1 MSGGQP
7 ETKIGR
13 KGIAVAALLL
23 TASALALLRP
33 APAFSQETELR
44 GEVSESAILAD
55 QQRKARQLRAQGSLD
70 QTQPAAAAAQD
81 TAPTTYQ
88 PSSPGAV
95 PDDDQTAGATDSIF
109 DQQQATEDPLA
120 VTTTPAKPRRPS
132 TANRR
137 TQDTK
142 TDAKANT
149 KTADK
154 KKAKK
159 KAGEATDSTT
169 TAATAA
175 TGGQTDT
182 AATDDDGSNRRA
194 VTIDSVDKQ
203 KLDPGQE
210 RTASIEG
217 RKVKPEEDPFAA
229 PGVKVGTFLF
239 RPTLEQGFT
248 ATSNADSSSTGKS
261 AVLSETA
268 LRFTATSDWRE
279 NSALIT
285 GYGQFRNTVSGDKIN
300 DAQGRIEG
308 QLNVDLGNELR
319 AIAKLG
325 YEAAPESASSPDAI
339 AGVNQQPLRQTLD
352 GSLGLEKSVGK
363 MRYTLTG
370 AVSHDF
376 YGDAE
381 LTDGTTI
388 SQKDR
393 NNTLYTATLRTG
405 YDISP
410 ALTPF
415 TEVELGRRVYDQR
428 VDTDGFER
436 SSKRLGARA
445 GLELD
450 MGEKLSGEFSV
461 GWLREAIDDSRL
473 PAIAGP
479 SINADLKWSPERGT
493 TIGLTGKTNVETTT
507 TAGESGD
514 ILYSGRLTGERQIRA
529 NLTANSA
536 LGLDWRDYT
545 GSDGHDM
552 ILSAE
557 AGLTWWLNRYA
568 GVTTRVRTEKLTS
581 NLPGRDYT
589 ANSVYLGLKV
599 QR

>member
-13 KGIAVAALLL
+13 RGIAVAALLL
-23 TASALALLRP
+23 TASAFALLRP

-55 QQRKARQLRAQGSLD
+55 QQRKARLLRVQG
-70 QTQPAAAAAQD
+70 TQDRNAPASAVQD
-81 TAPTTYQ
+81 TASTTYQ
-88 PSSPGAV
+88 PASPGAV
-95 PDDDQTAGATDSIF
+95 PDDDQTAGASGSIF
-109 DQQQATEDPLA
+109 DQPPAANDPLA
-120 VTTTPAKPRRPS
+120 DTTAPAKPRRPS
-132 TANRR
+132 TAKQRA
-137 TQDTK
+137 QDAKADT
-142 TDAKANT
+142 KANT

-154 KKAKK
+154 KKARK
-159 KAGEATDSTT
+159 KAGEAIDSTT
-169 TAATAA
+169 TAATS
-175 TGGQTDT
+175 TTSDQTDT
-182 AATDDDGSNRRA
+182 TATDTDGSNRRA
-194 VTIDSVDKQ
+194 VTIDSVDKR

-210 RTASIEG
+210 RTGSIDG
-217 RKVKPEEDPFAA
+217 QKIKPEEDPFAA
-229 PGVKVGTFLF
+229 PGVRIGTFLF

-248 ATSNADSSSTGKS
+248 ATSNADSSNTGKS

-285 GYGQFRNTVSGDKIN
+285 GYGQFRNTVSGQKIN

-308 QLNVDLGNELR
+308 QLNVDLDNELR

-339 AGVNQQPLRQTLD
+339 AGVTSQPLRQTVD
-352 GSLGLEKSVGK
+352 GSLGLEKTVGK
-363 MRYTLTG
+363 MRYALTG

-381 LTDGTTI
+381 LSNGTTV

-393 NNTLYTATLRTG
+393 DSTLYTATLRAG
-405 YDISP
+405 YEISP

-415 TEVELGRRVYDQR
+415 TEVEAGRRVYDLR
-428 VDTDGFER
+428 TDTDGFQR
-436 SSKRLGARA
+436 SSTRLGARA

-450 MGEKLSGEFSV
+450 MGEKLSGEFSA

-473 PAIAGP
+473 PAVAGP

-493 TIGLTGKTNVETTT
+493 TIGLTGKTSVETTT
-507 TAGESGD
+507 TAGQSGD

-529 NLTANSA
+529 NLTANTA

-545 GSDGHDM
+545 GSDGHDL

-568 GVTTRVRTEKLTS
+568 GITTRVRTEKLTS
-581 NLPGRDYT
+581 NLLGRDYT

>member
-13 KGIAVAALLL
+13 RGIAVAALLL

-55 QQRKARQLRAQGSLD
+55 QQRKARQLRAQGTQD
-70 QTQPAAAAAQD
+70 QNAPASVVQD

-88 PSSPGAV
+88 PASPGAV
-95 PDDDQTAGATDSIF
+95 PDDDHTASASDSVF
-109 DQQQATEDPLA
+109 DQPQAANDPLA
-120 VTTTPAKPRRPS
+120 DTKAPAKPRRPS
-132 TANRR
+132 TAKQRALNAKA
-137 TQDTK
+137 DT
-142 TDAKANT
+142 KANT

-154 KKAKK
+154 SKAKK
-159 KAGEATDSTT
+159 KTGEATDNTT

-175 TGGQTDT
+175 PGGQADA
-182 AATDDDGSNRRA
+182 AATDDGSNRRA

-210 RTASIEG
+210 RTGSIDG
-217 RKVKPEEDPFAA
+217 QKVKPEEDPFAA
-229 PGVKVGTFLF
+229 PGVRIGTFLF

-285 GYGQFRNTVSGDKIN
+285 GYGQFRNTVSGEKIN

-308 QLNVDLGNELR
+308 QLNVDLDNELR

-339 AGVNQQPLRQTLD
+339 AGVTQQPLRQTVD
-352 GSLGLEKSVGK
+352 GSLGVEKSVGK
-363 MRYTLTG
+363 MRYALTG

-381 LTDGTTI
+381 LSNGTTV

-393 NNTLYTATLRTG
+393 DSTLYTATLRTG
-405 YDISP
+405 YEVSP

-415 TEVELGRRVYDQR
+415 TEVEAGRRVYDLR
-428 VDTDGFER
+428 TDTDGFQR
-436 SSKRLGARA
+436 SSTRLGARA

-450 MGEKLSGEFSV
+450 MGEKLSGEFSA

-473 PAIAGP
+473 PAVAGP

-493 TIGLTGKTNVETTT
+493 TIGLTGKTSVETTT
-507 TAGESGD
+507 TAGQSGD
-514 ILYSGRLTGERQIRA
+514 ILYSSRLTGERQIRA

-545 GSDGHDM
+545 GSDGHDL

>member
-13 KGIAVAALLL
+13 RGIAVAALLL

-33 APAFSQETELR
+33 VPAFSQETELR

-70 QTQPAAAAAQD
+70 QAPPPVAAAQD

-95 PDDDQTAGATDSIF
+95 PDNDPAAGAPDSIF
-109 DQQQATEDPLA
+109 DQPQATDDPLA
-120 VTTTPAKPRRPS
+120 VTTKPAKPRRPS

-159 KAGEATDSTT
+159 KAGETTDRTT

-175 TGGQTDT
+175 SGGQTDT

-194 VTIDSVDKQ
+194 STIDSVDKQ

-229 PGVKVGTFLF
+229 PGIKVGTFVF

-285 GYGQFRNTVSGDKIN
+285 GYGQFRNTVSGEKIN

-308 QLNVDLGNELR
+308 QLNVDLDNELR

-370 AVSHDF
+370 AVSHDV

-381 LTDGTTI
+381 LTDGATI

-405 YDISP
+405 YEISP

-428 VDTDGFER
+428 LDTDGFER

-493 TIGLTGKTNVETTT
+493 IIGLTGKTSVETTT
-507 TAGESGD
+507 TANESGD

>member
-55 QQRKARQLRAQGSLD
+55 QQRKARQLRAQGSLG
-70 QTQPAAAAAQD
+70 QAQPAAAAAQD

-88 PSSPGAV
+88 PSSPGGV
-95 PDDDQTAGATDSIF
+95 PDDDQAAGATDSIF
-109 DQQQATEDPLA
+109 DQPQATDDPLA
-120 VTTTPAKPRRPS
+120 VTTKPAKPRRPS

-137 TQDTK
+137 ADTK
-142 TDAKANT
+142 ADAKANT

-159 KAGEATDSTT
+159 KVGEATDGTT

-175 TGGQTDT
+175 AGGQTDT
-182 AATDDDGSNRRA
+182 AATDDGSNRRA

-210 RTASIEG
+210 RTGSIEG

-229 PGVKVGTFLF
+229 PGVKVGTFVF

-285 GYGQFRNTVSGDKIN
+285 GYGQFRNTVSGEKIN
-300 DAQGRIEG
+300 DARGRIEG
-308 QLNVDLGNELR
+308 QLNVDLDNELR

-405 YDISP
+405 YEISP

-428 VDTDGFER
+428 LDTDGFER

-493 TIGLTGKTNVETTT
+493 IIGLTGKTSVETTT
-507 TAGESGD
+507 TANESGD

>member
-1 MSGGQP
+1 MSGGQS

-13 KGIAVAALLL
+13 SGLALAALLL
-23 TASALALLRP
+23 TASALALLHP

-55 QQRKARQLRAQGSLD
+55 QQRKARRARGSQG
-70 QTQPAAAAAQD
+70 QTPPAAAVQD
-81 TAPTTYQ
+81 TASTTYQ

-109 DQQQATEDPLA
+109 DQPQATDDPLA
-120 VTTTPAKPRRPS
+120 VTKAPVKPRRPS
-132 TANRR
+132 MAKQRA
-137 TQDTK
+137 Q
-142 TDAKANT
+142 DAKAGA

-154 KKAKK
+154 QKAKK
-159 KAGEATDSTT
+159 KPGETTDSTT
-169 TAATAA
+169 TAATAGTGNRTDA
-175 TGGQTDT
+175 T
-182 AATDDDGSNRRA
+182 ATDDNDGSNRRA

-285 GYGQFRNTVSGDKIN
+285 GYGQFRNTVSGQKIN

-308 QLNVDLGNELR
+308 QLNVDLDNELR

-339 AGVNQQPLRQTLD
+339 AGVTQQPLRQTVD

-363 MRYTLTG
+363 MRYALTG

-381 LTDGTTI
+381 LSDGITV

-393 NNTLYTATLRTG
+393 DSTLYTATLRTG
-405 YDISP
+405 YEISP

-415 TEVELGRRVYDQR
+415 TEVEAGRRLYDLR

-436 SSKRLGARA
+436 SSTRLGARA

-461 GWLREAIDDSRL
+461 GWLREAIDDNRL
-473 PAIAGP
+473 PAVAGP
-479 SINADLKWSPERGT
+479 SIDADLKWSPERGT
-493 TIGLTGKTNVETTT
+493 TIGLTGKTRVETTT
-507 TAGESGD
+507 TANESGD

-545 GSDGHDM
+545 GSDGHDL

-589 ANSVYLGLKV
+589 TNSVYLGLKV

>member
-7 ETKIGR
+7 EAKIGR
-13 KGIAVAALLL
+13 RGIAVAALLL

-55 QQRKARQLRAQGSLD
+55 QQRKARQLRAQGSQD
-70 QTQPAAAAAQD
+70 QNAPAAAVQD
-81 TAPTTYQ
+81 TASTTYQ
-88 PSSPGAV
+88 PASPGAV
-95 PDDDQTAGATDSIF
+95 PDDDQTAGASDSIF
-109 DQQQATEDPLA
+109 DQPQAATDPLA
-120 VTTTPAKPRRPS
+120 DTTAPTKPRRPS
-132 TANRR
+132 TARQR
-137 TQDTK
+137 AQDAK
-142 TDAKANT
+142 TDTKANT

-169 TAATAA
+169 TAATASA
-175 TGGQTDT
+175 GDKAD
-182 AATDDDGSNRRA
+182 AAAVDDDSSNRRA

-210 RTASIEG
+210 RTGSIDG
-217 RKVKPEEDPFAA
+217 QKVKPEEDPFAA
-229 PGVKVGTFLF
+229 PGVRIGTFLF

-285 GYGQFRNTVSGDKIN
+285 GYGQFRNTVSGQKIN

-308 QLNVDLGNELR
+308 QLNVDLDNELR

-339 AGVNQQPLRQTLD
+339 AGVTSQPLRQTVD
-352 GSLGLEKSVGK
+352 GSLGLEKTVGK
-363 MRYTLTG
+363 MRYALTG

-381 LTDGTTI
+381 LSNGTTV

-393 NNTLYTATLRTG
+393 DSTLYTATLRAG
-405 YDISP
+405 YEVSP

-415 TEVELGRRVYDQR
+415 TEVEAGRRVYDLR
-428 VDTDGFER
+428 TDTDGFQR
-436 SSKRLGARA
+436 SSTRLGARA

-473 PAIAGP
+473 PAVAGP

-493 TIGLTGKTNVETTT
+493 TIGLTGKTSVETTT
-507 TAGESGD
+507 NAGESGD

-529 NLTANSA
+529 NLTANTA

-545 GSDGHDM
+545 GSDGHDL

-568 GVTTRVRTEKLTS
+568 GLTTRVRTEKLTS
-581 NLPGRDYT
+581 NLVGRDYT

>member
-13 KGIAVAALLL
+13 RGIAVAALLL

-55 QQRKARQLRAQGSLD
+55 QQRKARQLRAQGSQD
-70 QTQPAAAAAQD
+70 QNAPAAAVQD

-88 PSSPGAV
+88 PASPGAV
-95 PDDDQTAGATDSIF
+95 PDDDQTAGASDSIF
-109 DQQQATEDPLA
+109 DQPRAATDPLA
-120 VTTTPAKPRRPS
+120 DTAAPTKPRRPS
-132 TANRR
+132 TARQR
-137 TQDTK
+137 AQDAK
-142 TDAKANT
+142 TDTKANT

-169 TAATAA
+169 TAATASA
-175 TGGQTDT
+175 GDKAD
-182 AATDDDGSNRRA
+182 AAAADDDSSNRRA
-194 VTIDSVDKQ
+194 ITIDSVDKQ

-210 RTASIEG
+210 RTGSIDG
-217 RKVKPEEDPFAA
+217 QKVKPEEDPFAA
-229 PGVKVGTFLF
+229 PGVRIGTFLF

-285 GYGQFRNTVSGDKIN
+285 GYGQFRNAVSGQKIN

-308 QLNVDLGNELR
+308 QLNVDLDNELR
-319 AIAKLG
+319 TVAKLG

-339 AGVNQQPLRQTLD
+339 AGVTSQPLRQTVD
-352 GSLGLEKSVGK
+352 GSLGLEKTVGK
-363 MRYTLTG
+363 MRYALTG

-381 LTDGTTI
+381 LSNGTTV

-393 NNTLYTATLRTG
+393 DSTLYTATLRAG
-405 YDISP
+405 YEVSP

-415 TEVELGRRVYDQR
+415 TEVEAGRRVYDLR
-428 VDTDGFER
+428 TDTDGFQR
-436 SSKRLGARA
+436 SSTRLGARA

-473 PAIAGP
+473 PAVAGP

-493 TIGLTGKTNVETTT
+493 TIGLTGKTSVETTT
-507 TAGESGD
+507 NAGESGD
-514 ILYSGRLTGERQIRA
+514 ILYSGHLTGERQIRA
-529 NLTANSA
+529 NLTANST

-545 GSDGHDM
+545 GSDGHDL

-568 GVTTRVRTEKLTS
+568 GLTTRVRTEKLTS
-581 NLPGRDYT
+581 NLVGRDYT

>member
-1 MSGGQP
+1 M
-7 ETKIGR
+7 
-13 KGIAVAALLL
+13 GIAVAALLL

-55 QQRKARQLRAQGSLD
+55 QQRKARQLRAQGAQD
-70 QTQPAAAAAQD
+70 QNAPVDATAQD
-81 TAPTTYQ
+81 TTSTTYQ
-88 PSSPGAV
+88 PASPGAI
-95 PDDDQTAGATDSIF
+95 PDDDQAAGATNSIF
-109 DQQQATEDPLA
+109 DQPQATDDPLA
-120 VTTTPAKPRRPS
+120 GTTAPAKPRRPS
-132 TANRR
+132 TAKQRA
-137 TQDTK
+137 Q
-142 TDAKANT
+142 DAKADSKSNT
-149 KTADK
+149 KVADK

-159 KAGEATDSTT
+159 KNGETTDGTT
-169 TAATAA
+169 TAAT
-175 TGGQTDT
+175 TGAGSQTD
-182 AATDDDGSNRRA
+182 ATTTGDDEGGNRRA
-194 VTIDSVDKQ
+194 VTIDSVDRQ

-210 RTASIEG
+210 RTGSIDG
-217 RKVKPEEDPFAA
+217 QKVKPEDDPFAA
-229 PGVKVGTFLF
+229 PGVKIGTFLF

-279 NSALIT
+279 NSASIT
-285 GYGQFRNTVSGDKIN
+285 GYGLFRNTVSGEKIN
-300 DAQGRIEG
+300 DAQGRIDG
-308 QLNVDLGNELR
+308 QLNVDLDNELR

-339 AGVNQQPLRQTLD
+339 AGVNQQPLRQTVD
-352 GSLGLEKSVGK
+352 GSLGIEKDVGK

-381 LTDGTTI
+381 LTDGTTL
-388 SQKDR
+388 SQKDQD
-393 NNTLYTATLRTG
+393 NTLYTATLRTG
-405 YDISP
+405 YQISP

-415 TEVELGRRVYDQR
+415 TEVELGRRVYDLR
-428 VDTDGFER
+428 LDTDGFDR
-436 SSKRLGARA
+436 ASKRVGARA

-450 MGEKLSGEFSV
+450 MGDKLSGEFSA
-461 GWLREAIDDSRL
+461 GWLREALDDSRL

-479 SINADLKWSPERGT
+479 SVNADLKWSPERGT
-493 TIGLTGKTNVETTT
+493 TIGLTGKTEVETTT
-507 TAGESGD
+507 TAGQSGD

-529 NLTANSA
+529 NLTANAA

-545 GSDGHDM
+545 GIDGHDR

-568 GVTTRVRTEKLTS
+568 GLTTRARTEKLTS
-581 NLPGRDYT
+581 NLPGRDYV